1 MSRRRLRQQAPRF
14 ESAATASAQP
24 LVDSL
29 EELIGSA
36 RGTPGPEITLV
47 SQLPDNV
54 EIPTPIGEAGYRIC
68 EAALDNALRHA
79 APRWIMVEVNY
90 RADRLIVRVSDDG
103 DGFDPVRRRLLT
115 DGQQSLDV
123 MDRCARE
130 AGGNLDVRSAPGAG
144 TCISA
149 RFELEKE
156 KA

>member
-1 MSRRRLRQQAPRF
+1 MSRRRLRQQAPRY
-14 ESAATASAQP
+14 ESAASTSAQP

-29 EELIGSA
+29 EALVDEA
-36 RGTPGPEITLV
+36 RAVRGPEITLV

-54 EIPTPIGEAGYRIC
+54 EIPTAIEEASYRIC
-68 EAALDNALRHA
+68 EAALDNAMRHA

-115 DGQQSLDV
+115 DGQQSLDA

-130 AGGNLDVRSAPGAG
+130 AGGSLDVRSAPGAG

-149 RFELEKE
+149 RFGLERE
-156 KA
+156 SA